1 VRLEEHEVRSRLI
14 DPLHDGVRIA
24 HLSDI
29 HAATGL
35 RPRRLL
41 RAIEEVNRVR
51 PDVVVLTGDYVCASS
66 RPIPL
71 LIEALRR
78 LEVPAWATLGNHDYW
93 TGHELVVAALGEA
106 GVKVLRNEHETIELG
121 GAPLHLIGVDD
132 HRTGHADVPRAFAGV
147 PTGGTRLVLT
157 HDPNV
162 VDALHGREAA
172 LVFAGHTHGG
182 QIRLPGLTAGIA
194 RRIGVRYL
202 SGFFLVG
209 ETLLYVN
216 RGLGAAVPVR
226 LAAPMEIA
234 FFTLRRSLP
243 DPQR

>member
-1 VRLEEHEVRSRLI
+1 MRSRLV
-14 DPLHDGVRIA
+14 DPRHDGVRLA

-29 HAATGL
+29 HAGGRL

-41 RAIEEVNRVR
+41 KVIDLVNRMR
-51 PDVVVLTGDYVCASS
+51 PDAVVLTGDYVCASS

-71 LIEALRR
+71 LIEAFRR

-93 TGHELVVAALGEA
+93 TGAELVVQALEQA
-106 GVKVLRNEHETIELG
+106 GVRVLRNASDALEIG
-121 GAPLHLIGVDD
+121 GAPLRLVGIDD
-132 HRTGHADVPRAFAGV
+132 HRTGHADATGAFRGV
-147 PTGGTRLVLT
+147 GAGGTRLVLT

-162 VDALHGREAA
+162 ADKLEGRGVA
-172 LVFAGHTHGG
+172 LVLAGHTHGG
-182 QIRLPGLTAGIA
+182 QIRLPRLTEQIA
-194 RRIGVRYL
+194 RRIGVKYL
-202 SGFFLVG
+202 AGFFQLD

-234 FFTLRRSLP
+234 FFTLRP
-243 DPQR
+243 AG